1 MLPASNKGVGMN
13 MGFPDP
19 CLTIV
24 GVVPTPVPYPNMAM
38 NALAAIFSP
47 NIFLTMMPALNMSSL
62 IPMTM
67 GDEAGA
73 LNVIF
78 KMMGGYSMGNPK
90 IAINCL
96 PGINLGC
103 TTFGNMMN
111 NPIGAALVPSITNVL
126 FTYADGRAT
135 KTPLDGDAVASLT
148 GAMRG
153 ADALTS
159 RLVGGVVGY
168 LRIRVF
174 APDVAARAHG
184 AMRALAA
191 RGMKTLVIDL
201 RGCPGGDV
209 EAAIDL
215 AAELLPM
222 GAEIATVVDEDGD
235 EIVHRSARSFD
246 WRVDGPDG
254 GREPL
259 PLRVLVDGRTASA
272 AEVFA
277 GALEAHGRAR
287 ILGGPTF
294 GKGTVARV
302 GREIATG
309 APVRLPAGHC
319 LLPGRR
325 AIDGRSG

>member
-19 CLTIV
+19 CLTMV
-24 GVVPTPVPYPNMAM
+24 GPVPTPVPYPNMAM
-38 NALAAIFSP
+38 NALAAVFSP

-90 IAINCL
+90 ILVNCL

-103 TTFGNMMN
+103 TTFGNLMN

-126 FTYADGRAT
+126 FTYQDEAGLHGPV
-135 KTPLDGDAVASLT
+135 TP
-148 GAMRG
+148 
-153 ADALTS
+153 DALEALDRAMTRGDS
-159 RLVGGVVGY
+159 MRARLLFGTVGY
-168 LRIRVF
+168 VRIDVF
-174 APDVAARAHG
+174 ASDTTARVHG
-184 AMRALAA
+184 ALRGLSL
-191 RGMKTLVIDL
+191 RGMQSLVVDL

-209 EAAIDL
+209 DAAIDL

-222 GAEIATVVDEDGD
+222 GAEVATIVDEDGD
-235 EIVHRSARSFD
+235 EFVHRSARAYD
-246 WRVDGPDG
+246 WRAASADGE
-254 GREPL
+254 GRTL
-259 PLRVLVDGRTASA
+259 PIRVLVDRMTASA
-272 AEVFA
+272 AEIFA
-277 GALEAHGRAR
+277 GALAAHGRAEV
-287 ILGGPTF
+287 IGGPTF
-294 GKGTVARV
+294 GKGRASRV
-302 GREIATG
+302 VRSLATG
-309 APVRLPAGHC
+309 EPIRVPAGHC

-325 AIDGRSG
+325 SIDVRSE